1 MKLDVFEHTVTY
13 KDLVNKLNFMR
24 AVADERSVPFENMLR
39 VDGYED
45 IGLSYM
51 LSSIR
56 NNSVIQNFFE
66 YSRGSLK
73 GLYAMKSAT
82 KSLYKI
88 TEPIY
93 TSFIHLHNRA
103 WLCLKPDA
111 TYDLWV
117 NEQFVADGII
127 GYDSLDLCGYVH
139 FVQLSFHNAKGLV
152 CCDSLDAIDGVF
164 IPKNK
169 REFIKYFNDL
179 LYSRGYEGK
188 FDEMTLSGIFQ
199 IFYEVRNCIF
209 ESSTYK
215 PVVL

>member
-13 KDLVNKLNFMR
+13 NDLINKLNFMR
-24 AVADERSVPFENMLR
+24 AVAEERSVPFENMLKI
-39 VDGYED
+39 DGYED

-56 NNSVIQNFFE
+56 NNSVVQNFFS

-82 KSLYKI
+82 RSLCKI

-139 FVQLSFHNAKGLV
+139 FVQLNFHNAKGLV
-152 CCDSLDAIDGVF
+152 CCDSLDAVDGVF

>member
-1 MKLDVFEHTVTY
+1 MKLEMFEHTVSY
-13 KDLVNKLNFMR
+13 KDLVNKLDFMK
-24 AVADERSVPFENMLR
+24 AVADERSVSFTNMLKI
-39 VDGYED
+39 DGYED
-45 IGLSYM
+45 IGLTYM

-66 YSRGSLK
+66 YTKGSLK
-73 GLYAMKSAT
+73 GLYAMKSAS

-93 TSFIHLHNRA
+93 TSFAYLHNRA

-111 TYDLWV
+111 SYDLWV
-117 NEQFVADGII
+117 NEQFVTDGIVN
-127 GYDSLDLCGYVH
+127 YDSLDLCGYVH
-139 FVQLSFHNAKGLV
+139 FVQLDFHDAKGLI
-152 CCDSLDAIDGVF
+152 CCDGFDATNGVF

-179 LYSRGYEGK
+179 LYSKGYEGK
-188 FDEMTLSGIFQ
+188 FDEMCLSDIFQ
-199 IFYEVRNCIF
+199 IFYEIRNCIF

>member
-24 AVADERSVPFENMLR
+24 AVADERSVPFENMLKI
-39 VDGYED
+39 DGYEN

-117 NEQFVADGII
+117 NEQFVVDGII

-139 FVQLSFHNAKGLV
+139 FVQLNFHNAKGLV
-152 CCDSLDAIDGVF
+152 CCDSLDAVDGVF

>member
-24 AVADERSVPFENMLR
+24 AVAEERSIPFENMLKI
-39 VDGYED
+39 DGYED

-66 YSRGSLK
+66 YTRGSLK

-111 TYDLWV
+111 TYALWV

-139 FVQLSFHNAKGLV
+139 FVQLNFHNAKGLI

-164 IPKNK
+164 IPRNK

>member
-1 MKLDVFEHTVTY
+1 MKLEAFEHILTY

-24 AVADERSVPFENMLR
+24 AVAEERSVPFENMLKI
-39 VDGYED
+39 DGYEN

-56 NNSVIQNFFE
+56 NNSVVQNFFK

-73 GLYAMKSAT
+73 GLYYMKSVT
-82 KSLYKI
+82 KSLCKM

-103 WLCLKPDA
+103 WLCLKSDS

-117 NEQFVADGII
+117 NEQFVTDDVI
-127 GYDSLDLCGYVH
+127 GYDSLDLCGYVY
-139 FVQLSFHNAKGLV
+139 FIQLNFHNSKGLI
-152 CCDSLDAIDGVF
+152 CCDNLDAMDGVF

-188 FDEMTLSGIFQ
+188 FDEMKLSDIFQ
-199 IFYEVRNCIF
+199 VFYEVCNCIF

-215 PVVL
+215 SVVS

>member
-1 MKLDVFEHTVTY
+1 MKLEAFEHILTY

-24 AVADERSVPFENMLR
+24 AVAEERSVPFENMLKI
-39 VDGYED
+39 DDYED

-56 NNSVIQNFFE
+56 NNSVVQNFFE
-66 YSRGSLK
+66 YARGSLK
-73 GLYAMKSAT
+73 GIYYMKSVT
-82 KSLYKI
+82 KSLCKM

-103 WLCLKPDA
+103 WLCLKPDS

-117 NEQFVADGII
+117 NEQFVTDGII
-127 GYDSLDLCGYVH
+127 GYDSLDLCGYVY
-139 FVQLSFHNAKGLV
+139 FIQLNFHNSKGLI
-152 CCDSLDAIDGVF
+152 CCDNLDAMEGVF

-188 FDEMTLSGIFQ
+188 FDEMKLSDIFQ
-199 IFYEVRNCIF
+199 VFYEVCNCIF

-215 PVVL
+215 SVVS

>member
-1 MKLDVFEHTVTY
+1 MKLEAFEHILTY

-24 AVADERSVPFENMLR
+24 AVAEEHSVPFESMLKI
-39 VDGYED
+39 DGYED

-56 NNSVIQNFFE
+56 NNSVVQNFFE

-73 GLYAMKSAT
+73 GLYYMKSVT
-82 KSLYKI
+82 KSLCKM

-103 WLCLKPDA
+103 WLCLKPDS

-117 NEQFVADGII
+117 NEQFVTDDII
-127 GYDSLDLCGYVH
+127 GYDSLDLCGYVY
-139 FVQLSFHNAKGLV
+139 FIQLDFHNSRGLI
-152 CCDSLDAIDGVF
+152 CCDNLDAMEGVF

-188 FDEMTLSGIFQ
+188 FDEMKLSDIFQ
-199 IFYEVRNCIF
+199 VFYEVCNCIF

-215 PVVL
+215 SVVS

>member
-13 KDLVNKLNFMR
+13 KDLVNKLDFMK
-24 AVADERSVPFENMLR
+24 AVADEHSIPFRNMLKI
-39 VDGYED
+39 DGYED

-56 NNSVIQNFFE
+56 NNSVVQNFFE

-93 TSFIHLHNRA
+93 ISFIHLHNRA

-117 NEQFVADGII
+117 NEQFVVDGII

-139 FVQLSFHNAKGLV
+139 FVQLNFHNAKGLV

-169 REFIKYFNDL
+169 REFIKYFNKT
-179 LYSRGYEGK
+179 SC
-188 FDEMTLSGIFQ
+188 IQ
-199 IFYEVRNCIF
+199 EVMKVNLMR
-209 ESSTYK
+209 
-215 PVVL
+215 

>member
-13 KDLVNKLNFMR
+13 NDLINKLNFMR
-24 AVADERSVPFENMLR
+24 AVAEERSVPFENMLKI
-39 VDGYED
+39 DGYEN

-56 NNSVIQNFFE
+56 NNSVVQNFFS

-82 KSLYKI
+82 RSLCKI

-103 WLCLKPDA
+103 WLCLKPDS

-117 NEQFVADGII
+117 NEQFVTDGII

-139 FVQLSFHNAKGLV
+139 FVQLNFHNAKGLV
-152 CCDSLDAIDGVF
+152 CCDSLDAVDGVF

-169 REFIKYFNDL
+169 REFTKYFNDL

>member
-13 KDLVNKLNFMR
+13 NDLVNKLNFMR
-24 AVADERSVPFENMLR
+24 AVAEERSIPFENMLKI
-39 VDGYED
+39 DCYED

-56 NNSVIQNFFE
+56 NNSVVQNFFS

-82 KSLYKI
+82 RSLCKI

-93 TSFIHLHNRA
+93 TNFIHLYNRA
-103 WLCLKPDA
+103 WLCLKPDS

-117 NEQFVADGII
+117 NEQFVTDGII
-127 GYDSLDLCGYVH
+127 GYVYFIQLNFHDS
-139 FVQLSFHNAKGLV
+139 KGLV
-152 CCDSLDAIDGVF
+152 CCDNLDAIDGVF

-169 REFIKYFNDL
+169 REFIKYFSDL

-188 FDEMTLSGIFQ
+188 FDEMTLSGVFQ